1 MPIGAAWAGRSL
13 EREREREASSKKSR
27 QFQKSGG
34 KCLRRAC
41 RWDLFTCE
49 RTTISRVVDVRL
61 SALSRCTQRY
71 SVNRVF
77 RAAVVV
83 AAVVVFAGP
92 TAAADPLPPPNDNRA
107 NATPLHPPATIRG
120 TTVGATNEKNDPR
133 PSCGPVESTVWYR
146 TSDAPSGRTI

>member
-1 MPIGAAWAGRSL
+1 EARLRLLACCAQADRGRVSRAFVR
-13 EREREREASSKKSR
+13 ERERERAASSKKSR

-92 TAAADPLPPPNDNRA
+92 TAAADP
-107 NATPLHPPATIRG
+107 
-120 TTVGATNEKNDPR
+120 
-133 PSCGPVESTVWYR
+133 S
-146 TSDAPSGRTI
+146 